1 MARWWQTALLALALW
16 GWVCPAQG
24 VEPAF
29 LEPDPLGA
37 YLSLRG
43 VVSVAGRGPL
53 PLRELP
59 PGKYDLLAEGPGLPA
74 VKGRIVRTPEG
85 MTGHAWA
92 GPGTLLL
99 PPGFIHLERGE
110 TRGWALMGAGAV
122 SIGMTLVSQV
132 LIKEAE
138 NDREKAAAAFRES
151 ASDSER
157 AIARISLLEATEEKA
172 DRMDVRDIWT
182 AYAAATWLGAGLEA
196 ALLTPAPTF
205 SSPSPGRYVARL
217 PRAGGFQAAYRSV
230 LIPGAGQRYMGQPG
244 RASSFFTAVATFA
257 AASIASHDAYLEARR
272 DQATAERR
280 IDAALDANAVS
291 QARKDLEEA
300 NDRVD
305 RRDLLRWIFAGAA
318 AGAYLW
324 NVYDAFALGH
334 QAEAPALT
342 WSAVPRPDGVLICA
356 TWSRP

>member
-1 MARWWQTALLALALW
+1 MARFGQTVLLALALW
-16 GWVCPAQG
+16 GWVGPARG

-37 YLSLRG
+37 HLSLRG
-43 VVSVAGRGPL
+43 AISVAGTGPL
-53 PLRELP
+53 PLTELP
-59 PGKYDLLAEGPGLPA
+59 PGKYDLFAEGPGLPA

-85 MTGHAWA
+85 LIGHAWA
-92 GPGTLLL
+92 GPTALLL
-99 PPGFIHLERGE
+99 PPGLVHLEHGE
-110 TRGWALMGAGAV
+110 KRGWALLGAGAV

-132 LIKEAE
+132 LMEEAA
-138 NDREKAAAAFRES
+138 NDMEKAATAFRES
-151 ASDSER
+151 VSDSAR
-157 AIARISLLEATEEKA
+157 AVARISLLEATEEKA
-172 DRMDVRDIWT
+172 DRMEVRDIWT

-196 ALLTPAPTF
+196 AFLTPGPRY
-205 SSPSPGRYVARL
+205 SSPSPGRHVAEL
-217 PRAGGFQAAYRSV
+217 PRAGGLQAAYRSA

-272 DQATAERR
+272 DRATATRR
-280 IDAALDANAVS
+280 IDAALDANATS

-300 NDRVD
+300 DDRAD

-324 NVYDAFALGH
+324 NVYDAFATGH

-342 WSAVPRPDGVLICA
+342 WSAVPRPDGVLVCA